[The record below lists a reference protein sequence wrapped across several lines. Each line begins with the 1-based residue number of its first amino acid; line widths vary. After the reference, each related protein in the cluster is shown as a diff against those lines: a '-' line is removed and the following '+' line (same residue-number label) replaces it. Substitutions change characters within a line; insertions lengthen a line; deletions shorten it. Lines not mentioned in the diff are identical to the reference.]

1 MLGVG
6 KEGGPAVSRAFKE
19 YEHLFPLTDKLM
31 QMLAGR
37 TNLQL
42 VARAERSGSWAKS
55 MFSAN
60 RV

>member
-1 MLGVG
+1 MLRVG
-6 KEGGPAVSRAFKE
+6 KEGGPAFSRAFNE
-19 YEHLFPLTDKLM
+19 YEHLFPVTDKVM

-42 VARAERSGSWAKS
+42 LARAERSGSWAKGT
-55 MFSAN
+55 FSAN